1 MTYATDAP
9 PLTAPTWDPRVTIDR
24 IRRTDDLPGLSRR
37 SLLFIL
43 AGSAAFGLALGSYAG
58 GFWQVVA
65 SAVKVPLLLLGTA
78 FLSFPTYFVLQMLRG
93 SRPLTLDAAVALQLS
108 SLSATA
114 VLWGSFA
121 PPLLFLVGSTHH
133 YRLAQFFS
141 LAIGA
146 IGGMVGLARFLKL
159 HRELVEPDRI
169 LRGHLLLYFVLFSA
183 VGGQLA
189 WVLRPFIGDP
199 GLPFQLFRTLGGDMF
214 THVLRL
220 LFG

>member
-1 MTYATDAP
+1 MPRKLPLSRPRRGTHASPSNGFEGRTTFLVSRDVRCSSSSPEAP
-9 PLTAPTWDPRVTIDR
+9 PSA
-24 IRRTDDLPGLSRR
+24 SR
-37 SLLFIL
+37 
-43 AGSAAFGLALGSYAG
+43 
-58 GFWQVVA
+58 

-93 SRPLTLDAAVALQLS
+93 SKPLTLDAAVAVQLS

-146 IGGMVGLARFLKL
+146 VGGLVGIGRFLRL

-169 LRGHLLLYFVLFSA
+169 LRGHLLLYFALFSV

-199 GLPFQLFRTLGGDMF
+199 GLPFRLVRTLGGDMF
-214 THVLRL
+214 THILRL